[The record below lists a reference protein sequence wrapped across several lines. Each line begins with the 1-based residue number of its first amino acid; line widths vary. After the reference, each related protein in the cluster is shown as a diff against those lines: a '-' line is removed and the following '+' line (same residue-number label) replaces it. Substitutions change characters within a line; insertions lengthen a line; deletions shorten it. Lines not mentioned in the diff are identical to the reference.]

1 LTYERAV
8 ESAKGVEMSKTNLR
22 EISTPKPV
30 TVQTEPVHKAVRER
44 GSSAKTAK
52 NPVVCSRC
60 GTEGHPGSACRFK
73 DKQCNFCKKKE
84 ATLLGCAGRD

>member
-8 ESAKGVEMSKTNLR
+8 ESAKGVETSDANLR
-22 EISTPKPV
+22 EISTPLKPL
-30 TVQTEPVHKAVRER
+30 TVKTEPVHKVVRER

-60 GTEGHPGSACRFK
+60 STEGHPGSAC
-73 DKQCNFCKKKE
+73 
-84 ATLLGCAGRD
+84 